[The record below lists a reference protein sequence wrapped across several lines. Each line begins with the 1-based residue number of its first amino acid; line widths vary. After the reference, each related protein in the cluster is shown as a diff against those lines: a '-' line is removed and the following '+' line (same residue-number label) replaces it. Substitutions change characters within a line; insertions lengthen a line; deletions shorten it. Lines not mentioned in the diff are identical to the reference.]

1 MEKDAEIIQKG
12 RITCVRGSHTV
23 TLQWIS
29 IICPVITCHASAVLQ
44 GHRMTEWLRWEGA
57 SGDCIA

>member
-1 MEKDAEIIQKG
+1 MENDTKIIQK
-12 RITCVRGSHTV
+12 RRVTCVRGSHTV
-23 TLQWIS
+23 TLQWVS

-44 GHRMTEWLRWEGA
+44 GHRMPERLRWEGA